1 MIIWWTKKINKNER
15 QKQLKSFE
23 RVYWESIKVSGKQKR
38 KRWGGLELSLRRE
51 LEAAVLSK
59 DRAKRKR
66 RRKLHGGGWFPV
78 NNAAF

>member
-38 KRWGGLELSLRRE
+38 KRWGGGLELSLRRE

-59 DRAKRKR
+59 DRAKSWEEKEEE
-66 RRKLHGGGWFPV
+66 
-78 NNAAF
+78 AAWRWVVSSQ